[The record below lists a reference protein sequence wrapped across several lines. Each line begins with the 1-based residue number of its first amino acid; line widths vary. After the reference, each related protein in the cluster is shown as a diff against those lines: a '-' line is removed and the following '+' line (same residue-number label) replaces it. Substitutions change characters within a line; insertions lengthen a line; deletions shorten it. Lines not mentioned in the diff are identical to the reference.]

1 MGASYTYYNLS
12 MLLFHSCPTLLDSPP
27 LGFSRQEHW
36 SGLPFPSPVRESEKW
51 KWSRSVESDSS
62 RPHGQQPTRP
72 LCPWD
77 FPHKSTGVG
86 RHCLLHNLSIL
97 LYDASVHGVLRSLR
111 LRFLICKTGL
121 KNTFYHVGLLETL
134 NEMVNAK
141 FLAQGLACVTQSMD
155 VPYREAGIF
164 FLIEVLEKTLML
176 GKIEGRRR
184 RGRQR
189 MRWLDGITTSM
200 DVGLSKLWRLLMD
213 RGAWCAA
220 VHGVSKSQTRL
231 RDRIETDASVFT
243 CFWWQANIP
252 VIWKYNNEDNTPWK

>member
-62 RPHGQQPTRP
+62 RPHGQQPTRT

-77 FPHKSTGVG
+77 FPRKSTGVG

-121 KNTFYHVGLLETL
+121 KNTFYHVGLLGDTKWDGECKVLSTGPGMCDTV
-134 NEMVNAK
+134 NGCSISWGRYFFFNWGIGKDPDAGKDWRQEEKGTTEDEMVGWHH
-141 FLAQGLACVTQSMD
+141 Q
-155 VPYREAGIF
+155 
-164 FLIEVLEKTLML
+164 
-176 GKIEGRRR
+176 
-184 RGRQR
+184 
-189 MRWLDGITTSM
+189 LDGRGFEQALAVANGQGSL
-200 DVGLSKLWRLLMD
+200 VCCSPWGLKESDATEGPNWN
-213 RGAWCAA
+213 WCKCIYMFL
-220 VHGVSKSQTRL
+220 VTGEYPCYLK
-231 RDRIETDASVFT
+231 I
-243 CFWWQANIP
+243 
-252 VIWKYNNEDNTPWK
+252 